1 MLQLNPIYFGD
12 ITQSKLLYVF
22 DFIYARTH
30 IYTQLQ
36 IKKLL
41 IQQIFNIDF
50 QHIKEYLKKII
61 YKFRVYNHGNNKYLN
76 I

>member
-30 IYTQLQ
+30 IYT
-36 IKKLL
+36 
-41 IQQIFNIDF
+41 
-50 QHIKEYLKKII
+50 
-61 YKFRVYNHGNNKYLN
+61 
-76 I
+76 